1 MVFCWF
7 LLHRCEQ
14 RRAGGAAPSSPECP
28 GGRQRLYH
36 LHLHRQCH
44 CLLLLVQARAR
55 GRSSVAYE
63 CLFKCG
69 QKRRTR
75 THCLTEQERQTTLS
89 EPHSCPSWGL
99 SCVLLRSQ
107 CTVPPQAPAVCTKTW
122 AHKDRYSSTFKMKI
136 FLYSIYSGTFLNTLK
151 TCFQKIRWVLE
162 YFRLS
167 IDESEFLGIEGLESK
182 FRIHLD
188 SLPPLKERSVTNRE
202 YSAHFDGKALN
213 FS

>member
-28 GGRQRLYH
+28 GGRQRHYH

-44 CLLLLVQARAR
+44 CLLLLVQARGG

-63 CLFKCG
+63 CPFKCG

-99 SCVLLRSQ
+99 TRVLLRSQ
-107 CTVPPQAPAVCTKTW
+107 CTVLPRHLQP
-122 AHKDRYSSTFKMKI
+122 AHKPETRARDRCVSLCWDQELPI
-136 FLYSIYSGTFLNTLK
+136 FYASETDILKHPEILFLKHTMRA
-151 TCFQKIRWVLE
+151 TAW
-162 YFRLS
+162 
-167 IDESEFLGIEGLESK
+167 
-182 FRIHLD
+182 
-188 SLPPLKERSVTNRE
+188 
-202 YSAHFDGKALN
+202 
-213 FS
+213 